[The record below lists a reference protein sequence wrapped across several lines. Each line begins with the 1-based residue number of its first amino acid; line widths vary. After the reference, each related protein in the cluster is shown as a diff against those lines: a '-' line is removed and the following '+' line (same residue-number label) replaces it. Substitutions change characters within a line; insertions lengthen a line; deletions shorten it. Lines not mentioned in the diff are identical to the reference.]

1 MKAERR
7 EKRVESREKR
17 QERRVG
23 GAGRA
28 ANVVKHD
35 VFYEAPAANIVKLDV
50 FHASDDKNNTQS
62 AKGKAKEES
71 ENHSIAINIYFG

>member
-1 MKAERR
+1 MFWISDC
-7 EKRVESREKR
+7 VFWIFDFFDFGFLDF
-17 QERRVG
+17 VG

-28 ANVVKHD
+28 ANIVKHD

-50 FHASDDKNNTQS
+50 FHASDDKNNRQS

-71 ENHSIAINIYFG
+71 